1 MFRRDFVSNWLE
13 SVINNEDSKGILEY
27 LDNLTN
33 LILCHK
39 ISDACELALENGD
52 MNFSLLIAQISSN
65 HTLREF
71 IKEQFFCWNEIEA
84 SEFIDERRLKIL
96 MIICGIS
103 TLNTSRNTNVN
114 IFESQNWIRCFA
126 IHLWFTSSPISSVTD
141 ALLAYESNFQDEEL
155 NVAIPVFSTKRSSS
169 KYIDIR
175 YHLMK
180 LYSQKSYSLES
191 LLHPAGYSNDT
202 TDYALS
208 FLVSQVLETLDYH
221 HLSDACKFYFTFFNK
236 LLNNFY
242 LTI

>member
-13 SVINNEDSKGILEY
+13 SVINSENSKKILEY

-52 MNFSLLIAQISSN
+52 MNLSLLIAQISSN

-71 IKEQFFCWNEIEA
+71 IKEQFVCWNEIEA
-84 SEFIDERRLKIL
+84 SEFIDERRLKIM
-96 MIICGIS
+96 MIISGIP
-103 TLNTSRNTNVN
+103 TLSTSRNSIVN
-114 IFESQNWIRCFA
+114 IFENQNWLRCFA
-126 IHLWFTSSPISSVTD
+126 ICLWFTSSPIASVTD
-141 ALLAYESNFQDEEL
+141 AVMAYENSFQDEDL
-155 NVAIPVFSTKRSSS
+155 NVAVPVYRSNH
-169 KYIDIR
+169 KYVDIR

-180 LYSQKSYSLES
+180 LFSQKSYSLES
-191 LLHPAGYSNDT
+191 LLHPAGYSSDQ

-221 HLSDACKFYFTFFNK
+221 HLSDACKLILVF
-236 LLNNFY
+236 LNNTFY
-242 LTI
+242 